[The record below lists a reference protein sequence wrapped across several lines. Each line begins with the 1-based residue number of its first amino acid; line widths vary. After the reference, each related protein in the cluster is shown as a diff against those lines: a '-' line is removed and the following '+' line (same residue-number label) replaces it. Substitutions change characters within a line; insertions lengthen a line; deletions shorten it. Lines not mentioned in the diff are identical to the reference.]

1 MIRQSLI
8 MYAVAVVL
16 ILIGAASL
24 LLLLLRE
31 GGPARTYVL
40 RMVGIM
46 ALSAGILLAVGASQ
60 MQRWS
65 VGG

>member
-16 ILIGAASL
+16 ILIGAAS

-46 ALSAGILLAVGASQ
+46 ALSAGILLAVGAGQ

-65 VGG
+65 VAP